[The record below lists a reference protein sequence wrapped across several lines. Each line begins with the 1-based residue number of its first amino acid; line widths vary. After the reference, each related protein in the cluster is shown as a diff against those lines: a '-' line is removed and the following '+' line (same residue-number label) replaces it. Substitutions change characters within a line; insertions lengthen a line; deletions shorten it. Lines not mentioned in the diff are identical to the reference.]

1 MSIEACGDLRQ
12 YFHERLQVA
21 QERVCHHTDDATE
34 YYLVDLLT
42 RFGRAETGPI
52 DAPLVYAVADAS
64 AAVDP
69 RERFR
74 LFRQVGDTALYTFGV
89 FPEDLSRRG
98 LSETYVVTMGRRAYR
113 MAGLLARVAQ
123 QPFPRVFG
131 SLLRDF
137 EALSMLLAE
146 ALEEPPPQSSEEL
159 IRLYSQWRR
168 TGSERLAARL
178 RAAGVQLED
187 DAEPN

>member
-1 MSIEACGDLRQ
+1 MSIEACGDLRH
-12 YFHERLQVA
+12 YFRERLQLA
-21 QERVCHHTDDATE
+21 QERVNHRTDDATE
-34 YYLVDLLT
+34 YYLVDLLA
-42 RFGRAETGPI
+42 RFGRSETGPL

-64 AAVDP
+64 QTVDP

-74 LFRQVGDTALYTFGV
+74 RFRQVGDTALYTFGV

-98 LSETYVVTMGRRAYR
+98 LSEQYVVTMGRRGYR
-113 MAGLLARVAQ
+113 MAGLLSRFAP
-123 QPFPRVFG
+123 QPWSRAFS

-137 EALSMLLAE
+137 EALSMLLSE

-159 IRLYSQWRR
+159 IRLYAQWRR

-178 RAAGVQLED
+178 RAAGVPLED
-187 DAEPN
+187 DDLN